1 MARRAMSQS
10 SSSQSDEEDP
20 IAEARK
26 IKRGLMA
33 DEIVEAELA
42 KTRAEREKAE
52 ADAAKAKADRERA
65 ESGESKGKEGDTGF
79 KLKGSMDIGDFKIQE
94 ILTRQTEELKELK
107 REAEESAGR
116 QQAISED
123 LRERLHTKELEVQNT
138 RFEAQMQI
146 LTKMIEANASKGNF
160 MDQYNMTKELAT
172 QIGFAAPGAQATDLQ
187 TTLELKKLDFEQ
199 TRELRRL
206 AREDKS
212 EERRWQLEVRRLDD
226 ERDGRKADQARQ
238 EKRDDMFAKAPAVVG
253 ATIAKGIIDSGS
265 GGSEA
270 PDKSKA
276 KAYHVEAAQGDSG
289 EVDCPGCNQPIGI
302 GPTAKTAICANC
314 GTRLIVKR
322 TGGEIQVEEE

>member
-42 KTRAEREKAE
+42 KTKAEREESE
-52 ADAAKAKADRERA
+52 AKAAKAKAEREKV
-65 ESGESKGKEGDTGF
+65 ESGEATKKEPESGIKTKGEF
-79 KLKGSMDIGDFKIQE
+79 DIGKFNIQE
-94 ILTRQTEELKELK
+94 MLTKQTDELKELK
-107 REAEESAGR
+107 KEAEQAAS
-116 QQAISED
+116 QQHAISED

-146 LTKMIEANASKGNF
+146 LTKMIEANASRGSF
-160 MDQYNMTKELAT
+160 MDQYNMTKDLAT

-199 TRELRRL
+199 TREMRRL
-206 AREDKS
+206 AREDKA

-238 EKRDDMFAKAPAVVG
+238 EKRDDMFAKTPAVFG
-253 ATIAKGIIDSGS
+253 AAIAKGIIDSGS

-302 GPTAKTAICANC
+302 GPTARTAVCANC